1 MGDFC
6 FLKYDPCREELAVF
20 AKSKRVEVSASMA
33 VNSIF
38 LGKPTSSFLSSL
50 LNKADGRVR
59 YVFNVAMVTV

>member
-1 MGDFC
+1 M
-6 FLKYDPCREELAVF
+6 F